1 MYPSGLT
8 EKLEFT
14 LMFSLGFLM
23 QLISFSQF
31 SLASFLNWI
40 SIFVL
45 KLFYVGVSC
54 ENPFQQMENW
64 TKHNL
69 PNTLCPSVR
78 YRM

>member
-8 EKLEFT
+8 EKLKFT
-14 LMFSLGFLM
+14 FMLSLGFLM

-31 SLASFLNWI
+31 SLACFLNSI

-45 KLFYVGVSC
+45 KLFYLGVSF
-54 ENPFQQMENW
+54 ENPFQQMENY
-64 TKHNL
+64 TKHKP

-78 YRM
+78 L